1 MKTLLVF
8 TSFFQQIHQTISQL
22 MKLFNTALFLSLFLV
37 LSCSKPETDLSNISS
52 SYFLGKW
59 EIKQSPEFSTQ
70 PSPLF
75 ITFENNG
82 KAISTPLPHMANTW
96 YYNPETKT
104 LSLGSNQQEYSIEP
118 SHPAEFRAVVKLSG
132 NTLIFQK
139 Q

>member
-1 MKTLLVF
+1 
-8 TSFFQQIHQTISQL
+8 
-22 MKLFNTALFLSLFLV
+22 MKLLKTTLFLSLLLV
-37 LSCSKPETDLSNISS
+37 LSCSKPETDIFNISS

-59 EIKQSPEFSTQ
+59 EIKQSLQFSNQ

-82 KAISTPLPHMANTW
+82 KAVSTPLAHMANTW

-104 LSLGSNQQEYSIEP
+104 LSLGSNQEEYSIEP
-118 SHPAEFRAVVKLSG
+118 SHQKEFKAVGKLSG

>member
-1 MKTLLVF
+1 
-8 TSFFQQIHQTISQL
+8 
-22 MKLFNTALFLSLFLV
+22 MKLINTILFLSLFLV

-70 PSPLF
+70 PSSLF

-96 YYNPETKT
+96 HYNPETKT

-118 SHPAEFRAVVKLSG
+118 SHPAEFKAVDKLSG